1 MPRTTYELLVPETLD
16 AKAHASLVDA
26 LYRVHCEIFDGVSR
40 DNFVHYVIDSP
51 ADHTQVLVHRNEQRE
66 VVGYFALHQFRR
78 SVRGQPVLILRAEMG
93 SLREYRGQAN
103 NLQFGVREIGRI
115 VASNRGMPMY
125 LLGCLVHPSSY
136 YYLAKYA
143 VRMWPHH
150 AQRPDA
156 DLLGLMCELGDSFGL
171 EPVGDDPLVRKV
183 GWRTRDSAAERAFWQ
198 RYDKPDVRFYVEQN
212 PGYVEG
218 NGLLTLVPLTP
229 GQIAGGLARLGR
241 ERSERQLQDAWA
253 RAHHLP
259 ILSRWLAPA
268 ELRRRL
274 RAVSLFRGLDD
285 QQLARV
291 AARAEIS
298 TLPAGRVLMQQGE
311 RGDELFVIDSG
322 SVRIVASRR
331 NEEVLLDQ
339 LDAGDV
345 FGEIATLT
353 GEPRTATART
363 ATRCTLIRLT
373 RAALLDAMAGDP
385 ALSEAVW
392 SRYAERRFE
401 YAAETQSVLARMSR
415 ASRIAFLRN
424 GETHELAAGSQRE
437 FAGPGFVFAV
447 QGEVTLEHGGA
458 RISSLAPILLEFAA
472 DVRIEARAASRVIVL
487 PPAPEPSPREL
498 FREHPLLTRLSDREF
513 TLLLDSASALH
524 LESGAVLFAAG
535 DPADAFYLI
544 RSGAIDVMLGG
555 EPVARLGAGECFGE
569 RGLDPSGTGRRS
581 AGARALGPTDLLR
594 VSSDVFFAVVAPVI
608 HGSDR
613 APTPPRDQLST
624 MVGGAWAHEPPPET
638 EMHRFAIG
646 QTIIAENEPPDS
658 VWYLVE
664 GLARVEQRGEVIS
677 QVRPGQCFGERAV
690 LLDTPRSA
698 SVVCETPVV
707 ANRMDAAA
715 FRAWVGRQPQL
726 EDLLAT
732 LAQIHRSADGART
745 TTVYRGAYEGESCLT
760 SIARLADGR
769 SFTAIKLEQRPM
781 LILASDDGGG
791 PATEHVEYERAAPGD
806 RRRLDY
812 RGERPLAIV
821 LEGDL
826 GLAAACSARLRQG
839 QPLTRG
845 ELERFRWT
853 GRLGASVGGPE
864 RLVCG
869 CVGLTR
875 AELEQAQARGGS
887 TLVLIGERTGAGT
900 VCGGCVPLLRR
911 VLTDEGASASYI
923 DEVDSEAFEARLDG
937 LRHVDAARSL
947 FGPETVI
954 WRVYGETVALLG
966 ASRAL
971 LLQFAHP
978 LAQALVEHSLFG
990 ADAGMRLHRTLEAVY
1005 GMAFGEGAT
1014 MLRVAR
1020 EVHEKHVG
1028 VVGRYH
1034 ETHGPIRAGDRYAAN
1049 QVELLL
1055 WVGATVVDT
1064 SVCTH
1069 EALIGPLSAAE
1080 KDRLIAESA
1089 DILGLFG
1096 IPRSRVPASWAAFRA
1111 YFDGMLSSGTLH
1123 VGEHSRMLAD
1133 AVLRAPRPASE
1144 PLFAI
1149 LRQLTARWLP
1159 APLRAPFGLDD
1170 GPVARAS
1177 SAALEQAIRL
1187 AVPRL
1192 PRELRI
1198 CPARLH
1204 AERRLRGEVGPDPA
1218 AARLEQ
1224 VIAYMLG
1231 VEAPD
1236 EVH

>member
-1 MPRTTYELLVPETLD
+1 MSPSNELVVPATLD
-16 AKAHASLVDA
+16 AQAHASLVDA

-40 DNFVHYVIDSP
+40 DAFLHYVVDSP
-51 ADHTQVLVHRNEQRE
+51 ADHTQILVHRNTQGEI
-66 VVGYFALHQFRR
+66 VGYFALHQFRR
-78 SVRGQPVLILRAEMG
+78 SVRSKPVLILRAEMG
-93 SLREYRGQAN
+93 TLRDYRGQAGN
-103 NLQFGVREIGRI
+103 VRFGMQEIMSITAR
-115 VASNRGMPMY
+115 NPGMPIY

-136 YYLAKYA
+136 YYLSKYA
-143 VRMWPHH
+143 RKMWPHRS
-150 AQRPDA
+150 QRPDA
-156 DLLGLMCELGDSFGL
+156 ELLALMCELGDSFGL
-171 EPVGDDPLVRKV
+171 EPVGEDPLVRKV
-183 GWRTRDSAAERAFWQ
+183 GWRTRDTAAERAFWQ
-198 RYDKPDVRFYVEQN
+198 RYDKPDVRFYVESN
-212 PGYVEG
+212 PGYSEG
-218 NGLLTLVPLTP
+218 NGLLTLVPVTATQL
-229 GQIAGGLARLGR
+229 AAGLARLG
-241 ERSERQLQDAWA
+241 SERGERAMQDVWA

-274 RAVSLFRGLDD
+274 QAVSLFEGLSVE
-285 QQLARV
+285 QLASV
-291 AARAEIS
+291 AERAEVV
-298 TLPAGRVLMQQGE
+298 TLPAGQVLMRQGE

-322 SVRIVASRR
+322 SVRILASRR
-331 NEEVLLDQ
+331 NEDVLLDQ
-339 LDAGDV
+339 LEAGEV
-345 FGEIATLT
+345 FGEIASLT

-363 ATRCTLIRLT
+363 ATRCTLIRLR
-373 RAALLDAMAGDP
+373 RAALLEAMAADGEL
-385 ALSEAVW
+385 AEAVW
-392 SRYAERRFE
+392 TRYAQRRFE
-401 YAAETQSVLARMSR
+401 YAAETQPVLARMSR
-415 ASRIAFLRN
+415 AARIAFLRH
-424 GETHELAAGSQRE
+424 GETLELSAGEQRE
-437 FAGPGFVFAV
+437 FHGPGFVFAV
-447 QGEVTLEHGGA
+447 NGEVTLEHGGA
-458 RISSLAPILLEFAA
+458 RLSSLAPILLEFAA
-472 DVRIEARAASRVIVL
+472 DVRVEARVASRLIVL
-487 PPAPEPSPREL
+487 PPPPEPSPHEL
-498 FREHPLLTRLSDREF
+498 FREHPLLVRLSDREF
-513 TLLLDSASALH
+513 AKLLASSSTLA

-535 DPADAFYLI
+535 DPADAFYLVH
-544 RSGAIDVMLGG
+544 SGAIDIMLGG
-555 EPVARLGAGECFGE
+555 ESVARLGAGECFGE
-569 RGLDPSGTGRRS
+569 RGLDPSGAGRRA
-581 AGARALGPTDLLR
+581 AGARALGPTQLLR
-594 VSSDVFFAVVAPVI
+594 IESETFTAIVAPVLY
-608 HGSDR
+608 GSDR
-613 APTPPRDQLST
+613 APTQPRDQLST
-624 MVGGAWAHEPPPET
+624 MLGGAWAHEPPPET
-638 EMHRFAIG
+638 QEHRFASG
-646 QTIIAENEPPDS
+646 QTILAEDEAADA

-664 GLARVEQRGEVIS
+664 GIARVEQRGAVIS

-698 SVVCETPVV
+698 SVVCETAVV

-715 FRAWVGRQPQL
+715 FLAWVGRQSEL
-726 EDLLAT
+726 KDLLAT

-745 TTVYRGAYEGESCLT
+745 TTVYRGAHEGEPCLT

-791 PATEHVEYERAAPGD
+791 PATEHVEYERAGPGQ

-812 RGERPLAIV
+812 RDERPIAIT

-826 GLAAACSARLRQG
+826 GVAAACSARLRQG

-875 AELEQAQARGGS
+875 GELEQVQARGGS
-887 TLVLIGERTGAGT
+887 SLVLIGERTGAGT
-900 VCGGCVPLLRR
+900 VCGGCIPLLRR
-911 VLTDEGASASYI
+911 MLTEDDASSSAYI
-923 DEVDSEAFEARLDG
+923 DEVDSESFEARLDG
-937 LRHVDAARSL
+937 LRHVNTARSL

-954 WRVYGETVALLG
+954 WQVYGESVALLG
-966 ASRAL
+966 ATRAL

-990 ADAGMRLHRTLEAVY
+990 ADAGTRLHRTLEAVY

-1014 MLRVAR
+1014 MLRTAR
-1020 EVHEKHVG
+1020 EVHEKHRG
-1028 VVGRYH
+1028 VVGRYQAS
-1034 ETHGPIRAGDRYAAN
+1034 HGQIRAGDRYAAN

-1069 EALIGPLSAAE
+1069 EALIGPLSDAE
-1080 KDRLIAESA
+1080 KDRLIDESA

-1096 IPRSRVPASWAAFRA
+1096 IPRSRIPANWAAFRA
-1111 YFDGMLSSGTLH
+1111 YFDGMLASGTLH

-1133 AVLRAPRPASE
+1133 LVLRAPRPASE
-1144 PLFAI
+1144 PLFSV
-1149 LRQLTARWLP
+1149 LRRLTTRWLP
-1159 APLRAPFGLDD
+1159 EPLRTPFGLDD

-1177 SAALEQAIRL
+1177 GAALEQAIRL

-1198 CPARLH
+1198 CPARLN

-1231 VEAPD
+1231 VAKP
-1236 EVH
+1236 